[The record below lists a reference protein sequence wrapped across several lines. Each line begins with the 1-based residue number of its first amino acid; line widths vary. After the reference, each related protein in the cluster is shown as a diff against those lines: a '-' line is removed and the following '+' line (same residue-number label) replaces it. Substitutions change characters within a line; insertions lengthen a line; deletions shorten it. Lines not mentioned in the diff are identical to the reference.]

1 MREKGVILN
10 PGCRNVED
18 DKTCQLLMH
27 SFDLWSETLLLRA
40 KPHLGITKRLTTV
53 SAKLAYFS
61 FPLFKKAV
69 CMKRSGLFCDYAT
82 VQANLLLNIYKL
94 AKVRP
99 VLYKVPSLMKQLS
112 YFVSN
117 ESITTLYSSLIDR
130 VRSPKEL
137 IT

>member
-1 MREKGVILN
+1 
-10 PGCRNVED
+10 
-18 DKTCQLLMH
+18 
-27 SFDLWSETLLLRA
+27 
-40 KPHLGITKRLTTV
+40 
-53 SAKLAYFS
+53 
-61 FPLFKKAV
+61 
-69 CMKRSGLFCDYAT
+69 MKRSGLFCDYAT

-99 VLYKVPSLMKQLS
+99 VLYKVPFLMKQLS